1 MAEPGQLTH
10 VQHPEVLK
18 FTQLSINHID
28 QAVICHTVYYMLE
41 TEKKKKKAHCLYLQK
56 VHSSQ
61 GWGSE
66 SKLCIYVHL

>member
-41 TEKKKKKAHCLYLQK
+41 TEKKKK
-56 VHSSQ
+56 
-61 GWGSE
+61 GSLSIP
-66 SKLCIYVHL
+66 SKGAQFSGMGE